1 MLSYNNTMSRQ
12 RDHDI
17 DEDFQIS
24 IGLSDIEKEDEE
36 IMDKLADTFK
46 KTVICKKKIN
56 LKKPRRYNKVKC
68 RIHSSPLSLCS
79 LFSTQSTLHSK

>member
-1 MLSYNNTMSRQ
+1 MSRQ

-17 DEDFQIS
+17 DEDFQVS

-46 KTVICKKKIN
+46 KTVISKKIN
-56 LKKPRRYNKVKC
+56 LKKPRRYKNVKC

-79 LFSTQSTLHSK
+79 LLSTQSTLHSK